1 MSSIVNNVGIT
12 QPNSLVDRLNLPAVS
27 NLLSAEFL
35 DSFFSNANYTVAG
48 TPIGNIPTNRGD
60 VIHIPRIDNFSGS
73 DNGVDFLKEGVTPGA
88 ATLEIT
94 NVALR
99 VNYLGGYLKHTEE
112 QVVFS
117 DINAVSAAI
126 KKLGVSAS
134 LKCQYIMR
142 GALSE
147 TLSIHQATGGSNPS
161 GPSKITSIGIQDLKR
176 AVQSLRMNHV
186 KTFTDFIMPSTGI
199 STRAVIPSYLLFACP
214 QVVNDIEALTGF
226 RSVETYA
233 QPEQRL
239 PNEVGTIE
247 GIRILLDTLDP
258 QVRNIGGD
266 IVYKSLLC
274 GNECMLYTGD
284 TTNGTYSTSSDGTL
298 PLRAEFKCKP
308 GTDPLDRM
316 FTVGVKCIFGAKLT
330 DSRTCIAIHSTSAFT

>member
-1 MSSIVNNVGIT
+1 MSSIVNNVGVT
-12 QPNSLVDRLNLPAVS
+12 QPNSIVSRLNLPAVS
-27 NLLSAEFL
+27 NLLSTEFL
-35 DSFFSNANYTVAG
+35 DSFFSNANYTIAG
-48 TPIGNIPTNRGD
+48 TPIGNIPSNNGD
-60 VIHIPRIDNFSGS
+60 VIHIPRIDNFSAS
-73 DNGVDFLKEGVTPGA
+73 DIGVDLLKEGITPDA
-88 ATLEIT
+88 ASLEIV
-94 NVALR
+94 NVVLR
-99 VNYLGGYLKHTEE
+99 VSYLGGYLKHTEE
-112 QVVFS
+112 QLMFS

-147 TLSIHQATGGSNPS
+147 TLSIHQATGGSNTS
-161 GPSKITSIGIQDLKR
+161 TSKITSIGIQDLKR

-233 QPEQRL
+233 QPDQRL

-247 GIRILLDTLDP
+247 GVRIILDTLDP
-258 QVRNIGGD
+258 QVRNIEGD
-266 IVYKSLLC
+266 IVYKSLLV

-284 TTNGTYSTSSDGTL
+284 VTNGTYTNSSEGTL
-298 PLRAEFKCKP
+298 PLKAEFICNP
-308 GTDPLDRM
+308 ATDPLNRM

>member
-1 MSSIVNNVGIT
+1 MSSIVNNVGIV
-12 QPNSLVDRLNLPAVS
+12 QPDSLVSRLTLPKVS
-27 NLLSAEFL
+27 NLLSIEFL

-60 VIHIPRIDNFSGS
+60 VINVPRIDNFSGS
-73 DNGVDFLKEGVTPGA
+73 DNGVDFLKEGVTPDA
-88 ATLEIT
+88 STLEVT
-94 NVALR
+94 NVPVR
-99 VNYLGGYLKHTEE
+99 VHYLGGWLGHTEE

-117 DINAVSAAI
+117 DIPAVSAAV

-147 TLSIHQATGGSNPS
+147 TLSIHQASGGSNTS
-161 GPSKITSIGIQDLKR
+161 TSKITAIGIQDLKR

-247 GIRILLDTLDP
+247 GVRILLDTLEP
-258 QVRNIGGD
+258 QVRNISGD
-266 IVYKSLLC
+266 IVYKSLLV
-274 GNECMLYTGD
+274 GHECMLYTGD
-284 TTNGTYSTSSDGTL
+284 STNGTYSTSSDGTL

-316 FTVGVKCIFGAKLT
+316 FTVGVKCVFGAKLT

>member
-1 MSSIVNNVGIT
+1 MSSIVNNVGVT
-12 QPNSLVDRLNLPAVS
+12 QPNSIVKRLNLPAVS
-27 NLLSAEFL
+27 NLLSTEFL
-35 DSFFSNANYTVAG
+35 DSFFSNANYTIAG
-48 TPIGNIPTNRGD
+48 TPIGNIPSNNGD
-60 VIHIPRIDNFSGS
+60 VIHIPRIDNFSAS
-73 DNGVDFLKEGVTPGA
+73 DIGVDFLKEGITPDA
-88 ATLEIT
+88 ASLEIV
-94 NVALR
+94 NVVLR

-112 QVVFS
+112 QLMFS

-147 TLSIHQATGGSNPS
+147 TLSIHQATGGSNTS
-161 GPSKITSIGIQDLKR
+161 TSKITSVGIQDLKR

-233 QPEQRL
+233 QPDQRL

-247 GIRILLDTLDP
+247 GVRIILDTLDP
-258 QVRNIGGD
+258 QVRNIEGD
-266 IVYKSLLC
+266 IVYKSLLV

-284 TTNGTYSTSSDGTL
+284 VTNGTYTKSSGGTL
-298 PLRAEFKCKP
+298 PLNAEFICNP
-308 GTDPLDRM
+308 SIDPLNRM
-316 FTVGVKCIFGAKLT
+316 FTSGVKCIFGAKLT